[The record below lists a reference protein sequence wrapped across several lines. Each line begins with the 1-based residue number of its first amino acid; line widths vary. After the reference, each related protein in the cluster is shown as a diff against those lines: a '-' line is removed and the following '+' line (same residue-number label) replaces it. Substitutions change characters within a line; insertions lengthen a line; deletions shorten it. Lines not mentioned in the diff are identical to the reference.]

1 MLLMTDILNGKTG
14 SLDKAQISWTG
25 AGEELAREHSRQFYF
40 LFVIYDAAVLQMVP
54 VRNESKTRS
63 HILLVGFLPTFS
75 VSVYTYSGIQG
86 KVMTFTVHGLKY
98 AGST

>member
-1 MLLMTDILNGKTG
+1 MTDILNGKTG

-63 HILLVGFLPTFS
+63 HVLRVGFYQHSASLSTR
-75 VSVYTYSGIQG
+75 TQG
-86 KVMTFTVHGLKY
+86 YKAK
-98 AGST
+98 